1 MKFLV
6 DHADIEKIKAVY
18 RVFPMDGVSTN
29 PTILAASGRQPFDVL
44 KEIREFIGAAAD
56 LHVQVVGQNADA
68 MLADAERIRR
78 ELGAN
83 TYVKIPV
90 NEEGLVAIKALRKS
104 DKDAHITATAI
115 YTAMLGFLAAKAG
128 ANFAAPYVNRIDNLG
143 ANGIETAKT
152 IHDIFRKNNLPA
164 DILAASFKNS
174 QQVLELCAYG
184 VGAATIAPD
193 VIFGLIKNDCV
204 SAAIAAFTKDF
215 EKLCGAGVTM
225 KDAK

>member
-6 DHADIEKIKAVY
+6 DNADIQKIKKVY

-44 KEIREFIGAAAD
+44 KEIREFIGADAD
-56 LHVQVVGQNADA
+56 LHVQVVGLTADA
-68 MLADAERIRR
+68 MLEDAARIRQ

-90 NEEGLVAIKALRKS
+90 NEEGLVAIKELRK
-104 DKDAHITATAI
+104 DASAKITATAI
-115 YTAMLGFLAAKAG
+115 YTPMQAFLAAKAG

-143 ANGIETAKT
+143 ANGIETAKR
-152 IHDIFRKNNLPA
+152 IHDIFRKNNLNA
-164 DILAASFKNS
+164 EILAASFKNS
-174 QQVLELCAYG
+174 QQVLELCEYG

-193 VIFGLIKNDCV
+193 VIHGLIKNDSV
-204 SAAIAAFTKDF
+204 TMAIQTFTKDF
-215 EKLCGAGVTM
+215 EKLVGEGKTM
-225 KDAK
+225 KDA